1 MRGLARIASAESHR
15 VRRWDVVV
23 LGGALPGLIAA
34 VRLGQ
39 RGARV
44 LIVEEAAAKDH
55 AARLREPFLMTGAE
69 PDGVLGSCLRTL
81 GVPLIDQRRF
91 TVDDIAVQVVLPDAR
106 VEFGR
111 AALTA
116 AELTAWGLAKPETAR
131 ALVRALE
138 GAALAERQAML
149 EEASARGARRARRHG
164 SEASGPTAP
173 VLARGWPR
181 EAVDAPDAV
190 RTVLAAICRGL
201 SHLGETPPSP
211 EARARLV
218 GGLLSGAAVLGGGAG
233 FGEMIRRRAKALFAE
248 FRTLDRAFEL
258 VSVAGQPALALADG
272 GEIWAGRVLVLNAP
286 LAGLARVFGDGA
298 PAALRARAPI
308 RRRVVRHYRGPREV
322 FPEGM
327 ADRVICLPDPDAGA
341 EPPVITLRRTPSEG
355 GQTLELLA
363 SAIGPAGAPT
373 DEMETWIERVVRRL
387 LPFSEQGLRVQS
399 LPEPVWDTDALQGG
413 PGDGGW
419 PRVASSRLSARPSI
433 HQLDRATLG
442 DLGFEGDLLLGLHA
456 ADAIAE
462 ELP

>member
-116 AELTAWGLAKPETAR
+116 AELTAWGLAKPETSR

-149 EEASARGARRARRHG
+149 EEASARGARRGRRHG

-181 EAVDAPDAV
+181 EAEDAPDAV
-190 RTVLAAICRGL
+190 RAVLAAICRGL

-218 GGLLSGAAVLGGGAG
+218 GGLLSGAAVLGDGAG

-248 FRTLDRAFEL
+248 FRTLDRAFDL

-286 LAGLARVFGDGA
+286 LAGLARVLGDET
-298 PAALRARAPI
+298 PPALRASAPI
-308 RRRVVRHYRGPREV
+308 LRRVVRHFRGPRAV
-322 FPEGM
+322 FPQGM

-341 EPPVITLRRTPSEG
+341 EPPVVTLLRTPSEG
-355 GQTLELLA
+355 EQLDLLA
-363 SAIGPAGAPT
+363 SAIAPAGAPT
-373 DEMETWIERVVRRL
+373 DEMESWIERVVRRL
-387 LPFSEQGLRVQS
+387 LPFSEQRLQVQS
-399 LPEPVWDTDALQGG
+399 LPEPVWDTDALQSH

-433 HQLDRATLG
+433 HLLDRARLG

-456 ADAIAE
+456 ADAIGG

>member
-44 LIVEEAAAKDH
+44 LIVEEAAARDA

-81 GVPLIDQRRF
+81 GIPLIDQRRF

-106 VEFGR
+106 IEFGR

-116 AELTAWGLAKPETAR
+116 AELTAWGLAKPESAR

-138 GAALAERQAML
+138 GAAQAERQAML
-149 EEASARGARRARRHG
+149 EGASTRRRRRHG
-164 SEASGPTAP
+164 SDASGPSPTAP
-173 VLARGWPR
+173 VFARGWPQ

-201 SHLGETPPSP
+201 SHLGETPASP

-233 FGEMIRRRAKALFAE
+233 FDELIRRRAKAVFAE
-248 FRTLDRAFEL
+248 FRTPDRPFEL
-258 VSVAGQPALALADG
+258 VTVAGQPAVALADS
-272 GEIWAGRVLVLNAP
+272 GEIWACRVLVLNAP
-286 LAGLARVFGDGA
+286 LAGLARVLGDET
-298 PAALRARAPI
+298 PPALRASAPI
-308 RRRVVRHYRGPREV
+308 LRRVVRHFRGPRAV
-322 FPEGM
+322 FPQGM

-341 EPPVITLRRTPSEG
+341 EPPVVTLLRTPSEG
-355 GQTLELLA
+355 EQFDLLA
-363 SAIGPAGAPT
+363 SAIAPAGAPT
-373 DEMETWIERVVRRL
+373 DEMESWIERVVRRL
-387 LPFSEQGLRVQS
+387 LPFSEQRLQVQS
-399 LPEPVWDTDALQGG
+399 LPEPVWDTDALQSH

-419 PRVASSRLSARPSI
+419 PRVVSSRLSARPSI
-433 HQLDRATLG
+433 HLLDRARLG

-456 ADAIAE
+456 ADAIGG